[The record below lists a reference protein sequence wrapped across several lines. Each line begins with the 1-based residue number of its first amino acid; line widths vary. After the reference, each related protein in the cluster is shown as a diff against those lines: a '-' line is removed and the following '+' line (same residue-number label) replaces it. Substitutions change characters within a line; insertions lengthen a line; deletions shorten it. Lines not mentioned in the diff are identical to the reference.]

1 MRSWKNL
8 QVETL
13 QVDVLLFDAFSN
25 LCLANTVEPLRAAN
39 MIAGRELYRW
49 RILTLDGGAA
59 QSSSGL
65 SVAAEGAL
73 GAARGDLLIAMP
85 SYDFLRHDSAATRR
99 ALRAAAGRFGAVAG
113 FDTGAWLMA
122 GAGLL
127 EGRRATVHWEE
138 LERFAEAFPEVA
150 AERARHVID
159 GDRITCSGALAAFDL
174 MLELIGERH
183 GQALKLEVATLFMSP
198 QASGPQ
204 DVPPHWPLARSRA
217 VARAV
222 ALMQANIEAP
232 LSIAALARAV
242 GRSQRDLE
250 TRVRAELGA
259 TPQAVYRRL
268 RLIQARK
275 LVLETDLEVGEIA
288 LRCGY
293 LDASAMT
300 RAFRA
305 EFGAPPRVLRRG
317 G

>member
-8 QVETL
+8 HAAAQ

-39 MIAGRELYRW
+39 MIAGRVLYDW
-49 RILTLDGGAA
+49 RFLTLDGAAA
-59 QSSSGL
+59 QSSSGMR
-65 SVAAEGAL
+65 VEAEEAL
-73 GAARGDLLIAMP
+73 GAARGNLLIAMP
-85 SYDFLRHDSAATRR
+85 SYDFLRHDNAATRR
-99 ALRAAAGRFGAVAG
+99 ALRAAAGRYGAVAG

-127 EGRRATVHWEE
+127 ERRRATVHWEE
-138 LERFAEAFPEVA
+138 LERFAEAFPQVEV
-150 AERARHVID
+150 ERARHVID

-174 MLELIGERH
+174 VLELIGERH
-183 GQALKLEVATLFMSP
+183 GQALRLEVATLFMSSE
-198 QASGPQ
+198 ATGPQ
-204 DVPPHWPLARSRA
+204 DTHLARGRL

-222 ALMQANIEAP
+222 AVMQANLEAP

-250 TRVRAELGA
+250 ARVRAELGA

-275 LVLETDLEVGEIA
+275 LVLETDLEVSEIA

-305 EFGAPPRVLRRG
+305 EFGVPPRVLRRG